1 MARRQ
6 KTKKINGKIRVI
18 PLGGLGE
25 IGKNMTVVAFRGRKN
40 APGEGNLRTREVRF
54 GNRRT
59 TDYSSSSESSW
70 NLLMMSFM
78 TFGGTVS

>member
-1 MARRQ
+1 MTKR
-6 KTKKINGKIRVI
+6 KTRPEREISGRVKFDLEI
-18 PLGGLGE
+18 VGL
-25 IGKNMTVVAFRGRKN
+25 
-40 APGEGNLRTREVRF
+40 
-54 GNRRT
+54 